1 MANGVSASGASILDT
16 LSNSVVGLEDAM
28 GRLNESML
36 NDPAPTG
43 LTEAKTPGSCSSSRK
58 LNALRDLIQRIDYV
72 TASLNQASSDL
83 YKL

>member
-1 MANGVSASGASILDT
+1 MANGLSASGVSILDA
-16 LSNSVVGLEDAM
+16 LCNSVAGLEEAL

-43 LTEAKTPGSCSSSRK
+43 SDTKAVGACSSSRK
-58 LNALRDLIQRIDYV
+58 LNALQDLVQRIDYV